1 MLLVLG
7 NISDRHSPHTKVG
20 MSSSNSTPMTFEMLM
35 MGLDILASRSRAER
49 QLRAGNEA
57 PDFAPGEIGSAEWDA
72 WAEEALKSEE
82 GQALKREEAQ
92 MERDQGSDRE
102 HDEDWLNRR
111 VLECMAAFCECCMQ
125 HYVPYKGHVNWYE
138 DPIQGSVCA
147 NASSACTLCESQ
159 LDSVPEISFTA

>member
-1 MLLVLG
+1 
-7 NISDRHSPHTKVG
+7 
-20 MSSSNSTPMTFEMLM
+20 M
-35 MGLDILASRSRAER
+35 MGLDILATRSRAGR

-57 PDFAPGEIGSAEWDA
+57 PDVAPGEIGSAEWDV

-82 GQALKREEAQ
+82 GQALKSEEAQ

-111 VLECMAAFCECCMQ
+111 VLEQMAAFCECCMQ
-125 HYVPYKGHVNWYE
+125 HYVPDQGHVNWYE
-138 DPIQGSVCA
+138 NAIQGSVCT

-159 LDSVPEISFTA
+159 LDSVPEIAWTA